1 MILASPFLVSRWLK
15 KRKRRKDAETIR
27 SVQDELKQVQAKK
40 TEEQRKND
48 QAILTAMNELET
60 GNVDK
65 LAWAKALIAADGDEK
80 RAKTEY
86 LKLRGK

>member
-1 MILASPFLVSRWLK
+1 MILASPFLISRWLK

-27 SVQDELKQVQAKK
+27 SVQNELKQVQAKK
-40 TEEQRKND
+40 VEEQQKND

-65 LAWAKALIAADGDEK
+65 LTWAKALIAADGNEK
-80 RAKTEY
+80 RAKIEY